1 MMDLQSFYDHL
12 EEFAYKHWFEGIET
26 PWQPLDTLRQSV
38 SDAVDGLP
46 DVRRVKSLDGLVLAK
61 NDKLASLNEP
71 ACTVER
77 WVEIPEPVILE
88 PLDIFLDKGTVL
100 EPSAIIKGPALIGKG
115 CEIRQGAYLRG
126 NVVIGDHCVI
136 GHNTEIKNSIL
147 MNHAEAGHFN
157 YIGDSIIGSF
167 VNLGAGARL
176 ANLEFRS
183 PADKKDLKFPRIFI
197 EVEGEE
203 VDTGHSKLGAVLGDY
218 VEVGCNAVLSP
229 AVLMGKESWV
239 YPNFTV
245 PKGYYPPQARL
256 VPADRKIK
264 LRKP

>member
-1 MMDLQSFYDHL
+1 MDLKNFYDHL
-12 EEFAYKHWFEGIET
+12 DEFAYKHWFEGIET
-26 PWQPLDTLRQSV
+26 PWQPLDVLAQSLRDV
-38 SDAVDGLP
+38 VDGLS
-46 DVRRVKSLDGLVLAK
+46 DIREVQSLDGLTLAE
-61 NDKLASLNEP
+61 NDSLPRLNEP
-71 ACTVER
+71 ACYIER
-77 WVEIPEPVILE
+77 WVEIEGPVLLK

-147 MNHAEAGHFN
+147 MNHTEAGHFN
-157 YIGDSIIGSF
+157 YIGDCIIGSF
-167 VNLGAGARL
+167 VNLGAGSRL

-183 PADKKDLKFPRIFI
+183 PENKRDMLFPRILM
-197 EVEGEE
+197 EVEGKE
-203 VDTGHSKLGAVLGDY
+203 VDTGRSKFGAVLGDY

-229 AVLMGKESWV
+229 AVLLGKESWV
-239 YPNFTV
+239 YPNLTV

-256 VPADRKIK
+256 APRDRKIK
-264 LRKP
+264 PRKA